1 MLEIVEGQI
10 SAEIKDNTQ
19 GYILHDGWTKNG
31 VCFFFAI
38 FARYIRNVG
47 AYFYSGVVEEPQI
60 VLLAC

>member
-1 MLEIVEGQI
+1 MMVGRRMV
-10 SAEIKDNTQ
+10 S
-19 GYILHDGWTKNG
+19 
-31 VCFFFAI
+31 VFFFAI